1 MWNTVKLSF
10 KKYFSTSVGP
20 VLTHERTICWCT
32 LPGTLTLVFP
42 AYRSSTFEN
51 FAHAELYKGT
61 TRIPSLGAARVPL
74 MRSSK
79 FKLCCVLETNTKKS
93 RYSGRLYVLL
103 LRHNIVFRRR
113 SFSNQKSD
121 LAAGFSHN
129 LCEMRSSCHSKSTF
143 PLLLDLY
150 FFIFWLYT
158 TIWLVYYSLPPGGSE
173 LIRPLLVTFRC

>member
-1 MWNTVKLSF
+1 MFPHRELSNTGISAFRIVIYAMLPSKFVFHISYMKCCYLVLQIVPVHSRWTCTGSS
-10 KKYFSTSVGP
+10 YPCTGP
-20 VLTHERTICWCT
+20 TTH
-32 LPGTLTLVFP
+32 
-42 AYRSSTFEN
+42 AN
-51 FAHAELYKGT
+51 LYKGT
-61 TRIPSLGAARVPL
+61 TRIPSLGAVRVPL

-121 LAAGFSHN
+121 LAAGFSRY
-129 LCEMRSSCHSKSTF
+129 LCEIRSSCPSKSTF

-150 FFIFWLYT
+150 
-158 TIWLVYYSLPPGGSE
+158 
-173 LIRPLLVTFRC
+173 